1 MQPPMKWYMVVA
13 LSMHNN
19 TKMIL
24 QDTLYCAACDKEM
37 RNEKAFATHQKSS
50 KHLENVERLKEL
62 LREEEGMLEGSSSDA
77 SGLFT
82 VHKHFCLKHDPYY
95 RLF

>member
-1 MQPPMKWYMVVA
+1 MFRDIFSNATSDEMVHGNC
-13 LSMHNN
+13 SIYMHNN
-19 TKMIL
+19 IEMIL

-62 LREEEGMLEGSSSDA
+62 LREEEGMLEDASSDA

-82 VHKHFCLKHDPYY
+82 NIFA
-95 RLF
+95 

>member
-1 MQPPMKWYMVVA
+1 MEVA
-13 LSMHNN
+13 LSLHNK

-50 KHLENVERLKEL
+50 KHLENVEIVYPISCWKNQQSKPFYQQKPSLNVK
-62 LREEEGMLEGSSSDA
+62 
-77 SGLFT
+77 
-82 VHKHFCLKHDPYY
+82 
-95 RLF
+95 

>member
-1 MQPPMKWYMVVA
+1 
-13 LSMHNN
+13 MHNAI
-19 TKMIL
+19 MIL

-50 KHLENVERLKEL
+50 KHLENVELVKEL
-62 LREEEGMLEGSSSDA
+62 LREEEGMMEGGSSDA

-82 VHKHFCLKHDPYY
+82 VHKHF
-95 RLF
+95 